1 MDIVRCLN
9 TKLRFHSVASHGGQ
23 WLFTE
28 LHRLFILLQC
38 DTQIPRTRTPDMA
51 YVYSDTEKDTM
62 TI

>member
-1 MDIVRCLN
+1 M
-9 TKLRFHSVASHGGQ
+9 ASHRGQ

-38 DTQIPRTRTPDMA
+38 DTQIPRTRTPDTA
-51 YVYSDTEKDTM
+51 YVYSDTEEDTM